1 MCIKHGPHT
10 KLGILGINSI
20 TSRGVYRFYDLWA
33 IAEHLKMQDRQKA
46 FREVLVRQR
55 GWGSSVRH
63 RNQPGASG
71 RERVTQTD
79 ESEAQAAPKE
89 PSPAFSRS
97 NDGASISVDDGGRSI
112 FGWINGDPV
121 GLISAQPCPNY
132 SRARGGPQQH
142 PDPPDAVIKKRSFE
156 AALEACEDGMEK
168 HSQIAIMKD
177 IKRRLRIAKE
187 MTESSQRLAEAMQRD
202 EAMQQDEAT
211 RMAQSQRDS
220 RQAMDLLSQHVK
232 VPQ

>member
-1 MCIKHGPHT
+1 MT
-10 KLGILGINSI
+10 
-20 TSRGVYRFYDLWA
+20 
-33 IAEHLKMQDRQKA
+33 
-46 FREVLVRQR
+46 
-55 GWGSSVRH
+55 
-63 RNQPGASG
+63 QP
-71 RERVTQTD
+71 D
-79 ESEAQAAPKE
+79 ESEAQAAPEE
-89 PSPAFSRS
+89 PPPPPFSRS
-97 NDGASISVDDGGRSI
+97 NNGASADDGGRSI

-202 EAMQQDEAT
+202 EAMQQDIFW
-211 RMAQSQRDS
+211 
-220 RQAMDLLSQHVK
+220 LL
-232 VPQ
+232 